1 MQAVAAVLQTGRL
14 HRYNVDDG
22 EESEAA
28 RLEREYAAWQG
39 TDYCLACTSGGYALQ
54 LALRAAGLQAGDTV
68 LANAWTLA
76 PVPGAI
82 YASGGQP
89 VFVEIDSTCRID
101 LTDLAAKADASGAK
115 FLMLS
120 HMRGHIADMEAIQA
134 ICESR
139 GIVMI
144 EDCAHT
150 MGARWNAV
158 LSGNFGHI
166 ACFSTQTYKHM
177 NSGEGGLLTTNDP
190 EIAAR
195 ATILSGSY
203 MLYDRHGAGP
213 DTQAFEDVRLTT
225 PNCSGRMDNMRAAL
239 LRAQLPDLPGKID
252 AWNRRYAILEAA
264 ITRTQ
269 GLAPIPRPTSE
280 AYVGSSIQFQAIS
293 LQPAQI
299 PDLLARLAAR
309 GVEVKW
315 FGEADPRG
323 FTSRYDSWRY
333 LADIAP
339 LPNTLDALS
348 KLLDMRIPL
357 TFDEADCTLIGTI
370 IGEEAAKTL

>member
-14 HRYNVDDG
+14 HRYNVDAG

-28 RLEREYAAWQG
+28 ALEREYAAWQG
-39 TDYCLACTSGGYALQ
+39 ADYCIACTSGGYALQ
-54 LALRAAGLQAGDTV
+54 LALRAAGLQAGDKV

-89 VFVEIDSTCRID
+89 VFVEIDNACRID
-101 LTDLAAKADASGAK
+101 LTDLASKADASGAK
-115 FLMLS
+115 FLMPS

-150 MGARWNAV
+150 MGARWNGV
-158 LSGNFGHI
+158 LSGNFGYI

-213 DTQAFEDVRLTT
+213 DATAFADVRLTT

-239 LRAQLPDLPGKID
+239 LRAQLPDLPSKID

-264 ITRTQ
+264 IAQTQ
-269 GLAPIPRPTSE
+269 GLAPIPRPASE

-293 LQPAQI
+293 LEPAQV

-323 FTSRYDSWRY
+323 FTSRYDTWRY
-333 LADIAP
+333 LADINP

-357 TFDEADCTLIGTI
+357 TFDEADCALIGAI
-370 IGEEAAKTL
+370 IGEETAKTL